1 MSISQVARSG
11 SAANPISL
19 AQDTKSVAARMI
31 SSHAVARPTGGIG
44 QHRHPGDRYRTGRAC
59 RRDRDNGGLFGG
71 RIRDDRAVAVGEHL
85 VARHIKKMLDTVD
98 TSAWVLM
105 ISNADRTVWAVVCAA
120 PETMP
125 STILLCTS
133 MVPK

>member
-1 MSISQVARSG
+1 
-11 SAANPISL
+11 
-19 AQDTKSVAARMI
+19 
-31 SSHAVARPTGGIG
+31 
-44 QHRHPGDRYRTGRAC
+44 
-59 RRDRDNGGLFGG
+59 
-71 RIRDDRAVAVGEHL
+71 
-85 VARHIKKMLDTVD
+85 MLDTVD